1 MSNSLGIKQVPIN
14 DDEIRISALLRNPFN
29 HMAVAYKNL

>member
-14 DDEIRISALLRNPFN
+14 DDEIRISALIRNPLT
-29 HMAVAYKNL
+29 MAVAYKNL